1 MFGAPATGRSEQDH
15 ADMVKSLVLA
25 TLCAAALLPT
35 AAFADDESAACTTEP
50 QSSWLS
56 PDAIKAKALEAGYTE
71 VRNVKV
77 MGTCYEVYA
86 LTAAGERAEFLM
98 NPIDGSVASDG
109 DDD

>member
-1 MFGAPATGRSEQDH
+1 M
-15 ADMVKSLVLA
+15 KSLVLA
-25 TLCAAALLPT
+25 TLCAAALLPA

-56 PDAIKAKALEAGYTE
+56 VDAITAKALEAGYTE
-71 VRNVKV
+71 VRNIKV

-86 LTAAGERAEFLM
+86 MTASGERAEILM
-98 NPIDGSVASDG
+98 NPIDGNVVPGG